1 MNFMQERMSKIMQD
15 AMNLSDDRFSVLLKV
30 ARALQ
35 AQSEKSIYHNHPVL
49 RKESVR
55 LLPDDSIDCHP
66 FD

>member
-35 AQSEKSIYHNHPVL
+35 AQSEKSIYHNHP
-49 RKESVR
+49 
-55 LLPDDSIDCHP
+55 PDNS
-66 FD
+66 